1 MAPHSHDSKES
12 KLLASRNKE
21 EGKIIQ
27 KVIQDN
33 RQIIAIMSK
42 DIDEKQQLIRHL
54 MLLNILFSFCLR
66 NNDK

>member
-27 KVIQDN
+27 KVT
-33 RQIIAIMSK
+33 
-42 DIDEKQQLIRHL
+42 EE
-54 MLLNILFSFCLR
+54 
-66 NNDK
+66 NDKRQGRGN